1 MMRSYHAGRRRLGV
15 LCLFAAGLVA
25 ALWTVRRPVADL
37 LRTQVCLLFS
47 GRTPFATADR
57 RAQWL
62 EEHPD
67 EIRLAFVGNWS
78 VDAVWTNASRR
89 AAFERALG
97 EINAAGGVR
106 GRRLAAEWFD
116 AGRDGSKLQDQLMC
130 LAGDP
135 SYFAVLTG
143 LLADPI
149 LSMKPIL
156 LQGRLI
162 VLTPGVTNV
171 RVTPD
176 TDLPYLFVPNPSD
189 ADVAAGIADWVS
201 SADNRKVVYLHGRSN
216 ESTGQAEEL
225 ERVLLMRGV
234 LGCMRIPFLDGW
246 MWSEA
251 RDDTLRIRNYNG
263 LNSVVLMIEGRADAL
278 NPSFLNWMLEHFKE
292 NVILTRPSFVPDDV
306 KSDRILVPHVAT
318 AAEASYRSVYLLADA
333 LEKAP
338 RLHPEAVVGTL
349 RTSELKTPSG
359 PFRFTDSRFEKVGKV
374 VPLVNPN
381 PL

>member
-25 ALWTVRRPVADL
+25 ALWMVRKPVADL
-37 LRTQVCLLFS
+37 LRTQVNLLFS
-47 GRTPFATADR
+47 GRTPFATADM

-97 EINAAGGVR
+97 EINAAGGIK
-106 GRRLAAEWFD
+106 GRRLTAEWFD
-116 AGRDGSKLQDQLMC
+116 VGRDGGKLQDQLMR

-162 VLTPGVTNV
+162 TLTPGVTNV

-201 SADNRKVVYLHGRSN
+201 SADNRKIVYLHGRSN

-349 RTSELKTPSG
+349 QTSELKTPSG
-359 PFRFTDSRFEKVGKV
+359 LFRFADSRFEKVGKAV
-374 VPLVNPN
+374 SLVNPT